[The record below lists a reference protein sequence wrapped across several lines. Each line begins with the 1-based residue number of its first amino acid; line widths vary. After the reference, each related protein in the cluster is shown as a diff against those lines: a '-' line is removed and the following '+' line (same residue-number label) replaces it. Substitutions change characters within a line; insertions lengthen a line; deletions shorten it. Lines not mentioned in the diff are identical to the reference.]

1 MPDVKGSI
9 KSGSDG
15 DDGNVSDDPH
25 DDDLME
31 MDGTGRV
38 NTQSTGDGD
47 KRGSVVRP
55 ADGHQI
61 MDYPS

>member
-1 MPDVKGSI
+1 MPDDKGSI

-15 DDGNVSDDPH
+15 DDGNVSDDPY

-38 NTQSTGDGD
+38 NT
-47 KRGSVVRP
+47 
-55 ADGHQI
+55 
-61 MDYPS
+61 